1 MKITIDISQM
11 AYLGSGVSRYTYN
24 LVEALLNL
32 DSPHQFLLWAGALRQ
47 RPYFRRLART
57 LPWSHASWRILP
69 VPPKLAG
76 LALNTL
82 NLPFEWLAGE
92 TDLIHTSDWSEPSAR
107 APKVTTVHDLVFKK
121 YSATL
126 DPLIRATQ
134 ERRFLRLA
142 ANQTQIIADSK
153 STKVDLLEYYH
164 LDPGRISVV
173 YPGVSPRYCPES
185 HTEIERVKIKYKLPD
200 QYLLSLGAQEPRK
213 NTARLIEAIEGLD
226 LPLVIVGKYGWG
238 APIIPSVKG
247 SHLPRGKAGIPGM
260 SALGYVPEA
269 DLPALYSGASAFLYP
284 SLYEGFGFPVLEAM
298 ACGTPVVTSNTSS
311 LPEVVGQAGVL
322 VDPLNTA
329 SITAGIKQ
337 ALSSRDKLSTLGL
350 IQAKQFTW
358 GKTAKQVMEVYEK
371 ITSGH

>member
-11 AYLGSGVSRYTYN
+11 VYLGSGVSRYTYN

-57 LPWSHASWRILP
+57 LPWSRASWRILP

-82 NLPFEWLAGE
+82 NFPFEWLAGE

-121 YSATL
+121 YPTTL

-142 ANQTQIIADSK
+142 VNQTQIIADSE
-153 STKVDLLEYYH
+153 STKADLLEYYH
-164 LDPGRISVV
+164 LDPDRISVV

-185 HTEIERVKIKYKLPD
+185 HTEIERVKTKYKLPD
-200 QYLLSLGAQEPRK
+200 QYLLSLGTQEPRK
-213 NTARLIEAIEGLD
+213 NLARLIEAVANLD
-226 LPLVIVGKYGWG
+226 LPLVVTGKCGWG
-238 APIIPSVKG
+238 G
-247 SHLPRGKAGIPGM
+247 SHPLTTSRVITT
-260 SALGYVPEA
+260 GYLDEA

-322 VDPLNTA
+322 VDPLDTA
-329 SITAGIKQ
+329 SITTGIKQ
-337 ALSSRDKLSTLGL
+337 ALSSRDKLATLGL
-350 IQAKQFTW
+350 VQAKQFTW
-358 GKTAKQVMEVYEK
+358 DKTAKQVMEVYEK

>member
-11 AYLGSGVSRYTYN
+11 VYLGSGVSRYTYN

-57 LPWSHASWRILP
+57 LPWSRASWRILP
-69 VPPKLAG
+69 VPPKLVG

-121 YSATL
+121 YPATL

-134 ERRFLRLA
+134 ERRFSRIA
-142 ANQTQIIADSK
+142 ANQTQIIADSE
-153 STKVDLLEYYH
+153 STKADLLEYYH
-164 LDPGRISVV
+164 LDPDRISVV

-185 HTEIERVKIKYKLPD
+185 HTEIGRVKTKYKLPD

-213 NTARLIEAIEGLD
+213 NLARLIEAIEGLN
-226 LPLVIVGKYGWG
+226 LPLIIAGKYGWG
-238 APIIPSVKG
+238 VPNTPGVKG
-247 SHLPRGKAGIPGM
+247 AHTPGVFE
-260 SALGYVPEA
+260 LGFVPES
-269 DLPALYSGASAFLYP
+269 DLPGLYSGATVFAYP

-322 VDPLNTA
+322 VDPLDTA

-337 ALSSRDKLSTLGL
+337 ALSSRDKLATLGL
-350 IQAKQFTW
+350 VQAKQFTW
-358 GKTAKQVMEVYEK
+358 DKTAKQVMEVYEK